1 LRASATSS
9 VRLTSNT
16 QPLTI
21 GRTTDNLRIFGGVI
35 DEPAVYRSALSASR
49 IQLHYEKGNAIDSV
63 PPVVTL
69 TTPVQGSTTLNTS
82 PHLAGSAGNTGT
94 DSPSV
99 TVKIYSGPS
108 PTGTPVQT
116 LTTSWVA
123 SGAWSVD
130 ASAPL
135 PLGTYTAQ
143 AEQTDIAGN
152 LGLSTANTFS
162 IVPPSSS
169 PDPLTAGAGD
179 IADCTDT
186 GVNQTASLI
195 LGLPAGTPIFTIGDN
210 AYPHGSANDF
220 ATCYDPTWGQFKS
233 RTRPA
238 LGDHEYETPNAS
250 GYFNYFQNQLSPYGA
265 SATDPNRGYYS
276 YDLGSWHVSVLNAA
290 CADAPAC
297 SDSAQAAW
305 LDADLAAHPNQ
316 CTMAILS
323 APRWSSGSVHGSNAT
338 MAPYFQVLYQRG
350 AELLLGGDDHLY
362 ERFAPQDPQGFY
374 DAAGVRQLVAG
385 TGGGS
390 LYSFG
395 TIQRNSEVRKSGSY
409 GILKLTLH
417 AGSYEWEFVPT
428 SGSFSDSGTTA
439 CH

>member
-1 LRASATSS
+1 MY
-9 VRLTSNT
+9 LTANT
-16 QPLTI
+16 QPLAI
-21 GRTTDNLRIFGGVI
+21 GRTTDNLRIFGGLI
-35 DEPAVYRSALSASR
+35 DEPAVYRTALSASR
-49 IQLHYEKGNAIDSV
+49 IQLHFEKANAIDNV

-69 TTPVQGSTTLNTS
+69 STPVQGSSTLNTS
-82 PHLAGSAGNTGT
+82 PHLAGSASKTGT

-99 TVKIYSGPS
+99 TVKIYSGSS
-108 PTGTPVQT
+108 PTGTPLQT
-116 LTTSWVA
+116 LTTSWLT

-143 AEQTDIAGN
+143 AEQTDQAGN
-152 LGLSTANTFS
+152 VGLSTANTFS
-162 IVPPSSS
+162 IVARSPS

-186 GVNQTASLI
+186 GVNQTADLI
-195 LGLPAGTPIFTIGDN
+195 LGLPASTPIFTLGDN

-220 ATCYDPTWGQFKS
+220 ANCYDPTWGQFKT
-233 RTRPA
+233 RTRPSI
-238 LGDHEYETPNAS
+238 GDHEYETPNAS
-250 GYFNYFQNQLSPYGA
+250 GYFNYFQAQLAPYGA
-265 SATDPNRGYYS
+265 SATDPNRAYYS
-276 YDLGSWHVSVLNAA
+276 YDLGTWHVAVLNAA
-290 CADAPAC
+290 CEDAPAC
-297 SDSAQAAW
+297 SASGQAAW

-338 MAPYFQVLYQRG
+338 MAPYFDVLYQRG

-362 ERFAPQDPQGFY
+362 ERFAPQDPLGFY
-374 DAAGVRQLVAG
+374 NAAGVRQLIAG

-409 GILKLTLH
+409 GILELTLH
-417 AGSYEWEFVPT
+417 PGSYEWEFVPT
-428 SGSFSDSGTTA
+428 AGSFSDSGTTP